1 MSTRGAKPWPFNFP
15 SAETPMSREYATWTP
30 LRLRAPLCH
39 VRFGTSRIAGYSLRV
54 FCCWNPRL
62 PNPRY
67 SGFVPPVSLGV
78 DGPDQIAGSHF
89 AISTCMGLLAL
100 TNPDSPIC
108 DGQGFLCCLM
118 VNSLAPS
125 PRSNDPRSFAN
136 LHDDSVRRFSSF
148 M

>member
-1 MSTRGAKPWPFNFP
+1 MSIRGAKPWPFNFP
-15 SAETPMSREYATWTP
+15 SAETPMSCEYATWTP
-30 LRLRAPLCH
+30 LRLRGPTLPRPLRDFADRGILTPSLLLSESPTAESPTLRIRATCL
-39 VRFGTSRIAGYSLRV
+39 SRSRRSRSNRGIALRDFNV
-54 FCCWNPRL
+54 H
-62 PNPRY
+62 
-67 SGFVPPVSLGV
+67 G
-78 DGPDQIAGSHF
+78 I
-89 AISTCMGLLAL
+89 LAL

-136 LHDDSVRRFSSF
+136 LHDDSVRRFPFF